1 MKIENHLMQY
11 EQFAYF
17 SIVLKRIQS
26 WWNFGR
32 SCKIWRLRWRKC
44 WLGSLHLWTSRK
56 AIKRRLLFPRSW
68 SRWTRSGSENI
79 NFLIFWLINLKTL
92 SRRKFFGLWLGLLD
106 GKKAPSINEF
116 CWKTSEETCLW
127 SQENKKSKK

>member
-1 MKIENHLMQY
+1 MRVNLINENNLHIYQI
-11 EQFAYF
+11 F
-17 SIVLKRIQS
+17 LKRIQR

-68 SRWTRSGSENI
+68 SRWARSGSENI
-79 NFLIFWLINLKTL
+79 NFLFFWLINFKLWVEGSFSGFGWACLTAKRLDLLMNFAEKHRKRLVYDLRKIKNLKNSL
-92 SRRKFFGLWLGLLD
+92 
-106 GKKAPSINEF
+106 
-116 CWKTSEETCLW
+116 
-127 SQENKKSKK
+127 